1 MQSVDVMWTALTAT
15 GQMPGAQDDEA
26 RTSERV
32 LYEDERTEIGI
43 WEVTPG
49 SFEAVHGPYVEHMH
63 FIAGDALVTG
73 EDGSVHQV
81 RPGRTLTV
89 PAGWR
94 GRWEVRSTVR
104 KTYVLVRDVDSQP
117 WSSSSSP

>member
-1 MQSVDVMWTALTAT
+1 MRDMDSVDVMWAPLTAT
-15 GQMPGAQDDEA
+15 GQMPGAPEGEA
-26 RTSERV
+26 RTAERV
-32 LYEDERTEIGI
+32 LYEDEHTEIGI

-73 EDGSVHQV
+73 GDGSVYQV

-89 PAGWR
+89 PAGWS

-104 KTYVLVRDVDSQP
+104 KTYVLVRDVDSET
-117 WSSSSSP
+117 

>member
-1 MQSVDVMWTALTAT
+1 MESVDVMWTSLTAT
-15 GQMPGAQDDEA
+15 GQMPGAPDGEA
-26 RTSERV
+26 RTAERV
-32 LYEDERTEIGI
+32 LYEDEYTEIGI

-49 SFEAVHGPYVEHMH
+49 SFDAVHGAYVEHMH

-73 EDGSVHQV
+73 ADGSVYQA

-94 GRWEVRSTVR
+94 GRWEVRTTVR
-104 KTYVLVRDVDSQP
+104 KTYVLVREVGSEQ
-117 WSSSSSP
+117 